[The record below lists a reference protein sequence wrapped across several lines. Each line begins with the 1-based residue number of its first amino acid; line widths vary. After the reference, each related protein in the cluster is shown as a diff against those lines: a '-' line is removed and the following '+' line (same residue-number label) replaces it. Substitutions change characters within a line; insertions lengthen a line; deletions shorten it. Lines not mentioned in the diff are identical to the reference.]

1 MNAFGPKDPMD
12 EARDA
17 WVDRMLDG
25 ENPTRPGT
33 DPDNMRWSA
42 LAEAQRNMRTE
53 KARRDK
59 IDGLLKKHFGV

>member
-25 ENPTRPGT
+25 ENPQRPGT
-33 DPDNMRWSA
+33 DPDNRRWSA
-42 LAEAQRNMRTE
+42 LAEAQRNMRE
-53 KARRDK
+53 AKAYVERL
-59 IDGLLKKHFGV
+59 DGLLKKHFGV